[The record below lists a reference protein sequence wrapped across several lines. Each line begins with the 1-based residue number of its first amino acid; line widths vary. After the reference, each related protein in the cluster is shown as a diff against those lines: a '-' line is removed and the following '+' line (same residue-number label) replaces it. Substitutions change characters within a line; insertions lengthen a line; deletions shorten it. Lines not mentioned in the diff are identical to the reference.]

1 MKPPEHQVEM
11 MRKGVLRMGRISKRG
26 ASFTPVGGNSKENST
41 GMGNAADRGQKRYK
55 AGIYARLSV
64 DVEEK
69 KESIDVQIGIAEKFV
84 EEFDRNNKEKIDIAG
99 HYCDIGKTGSNFGR
113 DGFNRLMQDIRL
125 GDIDCVIVKDLSR
138 FGRNYLEAGNYIEK
152 IFPFLG
158 VRFIAV
164 SDGYDTGEEGNDT
177 RQMASEIKNLVND
190 MYAKDFSVKA
200 KTGLRQRR
208 EAGSYVGGPPP
219 YGYLAVWE
227 GRVRKLVPDENTSG
241 IVELIYRV
249 FIEKESY
256 AAVADDLNRKRIN
269 PPTIYKRTKEVY
281 CPLDVAYKGWDK
293 SSVERIIRR
302 ETYIGKLVQG
312 KTTLTARDE
321 KSRIHKSAEEW
332 VIKDNTHEA
341 LINTDLF
348 QRAQEVRR
356 RLQEATASN
365 SHPTQGVPIG
375 ENVFDHVL
383 YCGVCGRKMTRHSYV
398 KTYADGER
406 ARMDGYFCLNGGRT
420 KVETCPQ
427 SNRIS
432 RNDLTGTLMNV
443 LHMEFATYLDKPM
456 HYIKV
461 GKEQI
466 NAARFQTEKEIKTI
480 QKKAQRLKE
489 EETGIYMDYREGR
502 LPQKEYVDFKMK
514 QAEYLYELEKRAGTL
529 NKKQKEIEKV
539 QEKYLK
545 AIRSLLKM
553 KNGESLT
560 MELVD
565 ALVEKIYV
573 YPGKRVEVQ
582 FRYVN
587 EMLEGVIG

>member
-1 MKPPEHQVEM
+1 MKQPEHQTEM
-11 MRKGVLRMGRISKRG
+11 MWKGALKMGRISKRG
-26 ASFTPVGGNSKENST
+26 VSFGIAGENSKRNPT
-41 GMGNAADRGQKRYK
+41 GAGNEAGKGQKRYK
-55 AGIYARLSV
+55 AGIYARLSANIN
-64 DVEEK
+64 EK

-84 EEFDRNNKEKIDIAG
+84 EEFNRSNKEKIDIAG
-99 HYCDIGKTGSNFGR
+99 HYCDVGKTGSNFGR

-227 GRVRKLVPDENTSG
+227 GKVRKLVPDENTAG
-241 IVELIYRV
+241 IVELIYRA

-281 CPLDVAYKGWDK
+281 CPPDVAYKGWDK

-321 KSRIHKSAEEW
+321 KSRINKPVEEW

-356 RLQEATASN
+356 KLQEATASN
-365 SHPTQGVPIG
+365 GHPTQGVPIG

-443 LHMEFATYLDKPM
+443 LHMEFAAYLDKPI

-461 GKEQI
+461 GKNQI
-466 NAARFQTEKEIKTI
+466 SAARLQTEREIRAI
-480 QKKAQRLKE
+480 QKKAQKLKD
-489 EETGIYMDYREGR
+489 EETGIYVDYREGR

-514 QAEYLYELEKRAGTL
+514 QAECLHELEKRAGEL
-529 NKKQKEIEKV
+529 DKKQKEIEKV

-553 KNGESLT
+553 KNRESLT

>member
-1 MKPPEHQVEM
+1 
-11 MRKGVLRMGRISKRG
+11 MRKGVHKMGRVSKRG
-26 ASFTPVGGNSKENST
+26 VSSASISNGNTVGSSNT
-41 GMGNAADRGQKRYK
+41 GVNAAGSGQKRYK
-55 AGIYARLSV
+55 AGIYARLSADV
-64 DVEEK
+64 DEK

-84 EEFDRNNKEKIDIAG
+84 QEFNRKNKDVIDIAG
-99 HYCDIGKTGSNFGR
+99 NYCDIGKTGSNFNR

-164 SDGYDTGEEGNDT
+164 SDGYDTGEDGDDT

-200 KTGLRQRR
+200 KTGLKQRR

-219 YGYLAVWE
+219 YGYLAIWK
-227 GRVRKLVPDENTSG
+227 GKVRKLVPDENTAG
-241 IVELIYRV
+241 IVEHIYKV
-249 FIEKESY
+249 FVEKESY
-256 AAVADDLNRKRIN
+256 VAVADDLNRRRIN
-269 PPTIYKRTKEVY
+269 PPTVYKKTREVY
-281 CPLDVAYKGWDK
+281 CPPDTEYKGWEK

-302 ETYIGKLVQG
+302 ETYVGKLVQG

-321 KSRIHKSAEEW
+321 KSRIYKPAEEW
-332 VIKDNTHEA
+332 VIKENTHDA
-341 LINTDLF
+341 LISVELY
-348 QRAQEVRR
+348 QRAQETRR
-356 RLQEATASN
+356 KMQEVTASYE
-365 SHPTQGVPIG
+365 HWTEGMPIG

-406 ARMDGYFCLNGGRT
+406 ARLDGYFCQNGGST

-432 RNDLTGTLMNV
+432 RRDLISILMSV
-443 LHMEFATYLDKPM
+443 LHVEFAAYLDKPGYYM
-456 HYIKV
+456 EV
-461 GKEQI
+461 GKDQM
-466 NAARFQTEKEIKTI
+466 NTAKARVEKEIKVI
-480 QKKAQRLKE
+480 QNKVQKLKAEEADIYIGYKE
-489 EETGIYMDYREGR
+489 GK

-514 QAEYLYELEKRAGTL
+514 QVEYLQELEKGAEELKR
-529 NKKQKEIEKV
+529 KQKEIDKV

-553 KNGESLT
+553 KNGENLT

-565 ALVEKIYV
+565 ALIEKIYV
-573 YPGKRVEVQ
+573 YPGKRIEVQ

-587 EMLEGVIG
+587 EMLEGVVG

>member
-1 MKPPEHQVEM
+1 MKPPEHRVEM
-11 MRKGVLRMGRISKRG
+11 MRKGVLKMGRISKRG
-26 ASFTPVGGNSKENST
+26 ASFGIAGESFKGNPA
-41 GMGNAADRGQKRYK
+41 GAGNAAGKGKKRYK
-55 AGIYARLSV
+55 AGIYARLSANI
-64 DVEEK
+64 DEK

-84 EEFDRNNKEKIDIAG
+84 EEFNQSNKEKIDIAG

-200 KTGLRQRR
+200 KTGLKQRR

-241 IVELIYRV
+241 IVELIYRA

-269 PPTIYKRTKEVY
+269 PPTIYKRSKEVY

-321 KSRIHKSAEEW
+321 KSRIHKSEEEW

-406 ARMDGYFCLNGGRT
+406 ARLDGYFCLNGGRT

-461 GKEQI
+461 GKDQI
-466 NAARFQTEKEIKTI
+466 NTARFQTEKEIKTI

-514 QAEYLYELEKRAGTL
+514 QTEYLYELEKRAGIL

-539 QEKYLK
+539 QENYLK

-553 KNGESLT
+553 KNGESLN

-582 FRYVN
+582 FWYVN

>member
-1 MKPPEHQVEM
+1 
-11 MRKGVLRMGRISKRG
+11 
-26 ASFTPVGGNSKENST
+26 
-41 GMGNAADRGQKRYK
+41 MGNAAGKGQKRYK
-55 AGIYARLSV
+55 AGIYARLSA
-64 DVEEK
+64 DIDEK

-84 EEFDRNNKEKIDIAG
+84 EEFNRNNKEKIDIVG
-99 HYCDIGKTGSNFGR
+99 HYCDIGKTGSNFNR
-113 DGFNRLMQDIRL
+113 DSFNRLMQDIRL

-190 MYAKDFSVKA
+190 MYAKDFSMKA

-227 GRVRKLVPDENTSG
+227 GRVRKLVPDENTAG
-241 IVELIYRV
+241 IVELIYRA

-269 PPTIYKRTKEVY
+269 PPTVYKRTKEVY

-332 VIKDNTHEA
+332 VIKDNMHEA

-406 ARMDGYFCLNGGRT
+406 ARLDGYFCLNGGRT

-461 GKEQI
+461 GKDQI

-514 QAEYLYELEKRAGTL
+514 QAEYLYELEKRAGIL